1 MSLSSPPLIMSKL
14 IENFDH
20 YILSIPLESITKKIG
35 QATGKPTRY
44 TQKTIET
51 YINEARAALNFI
63 HPLLSHRNAGIL
75 EVGAG
80 ICILSLFLKK
90 EGFNIVALEPATA
103 GFGFFST
110 FQRIFI
116 EHYKEIA
123 LEILPYP
130 AKDLR
135 EKDVGTF
142 DLIFSFN
149 VIEHIPDPLSTLYV
163 LLNVLNRKGKMA
175 HSCPNY
181 SIPFEP
187 HFGIPVLVSWP
198 GLTYFLFFKKISR
211 NKELWKSLNFIT
223 YQEIKK
229 FTHLHNLTVSFQQG
243 LLYKVFSRIEND
255 PIFRERQKSFFI
267 MTLFLILRST
277 GAINLLKILP
287 PRCATPMQFI
297 ISKS

>member
-1 MSLSSPPLIMSKL
+1 MSKL

-20 YILSIPLESITKKIG
+20 YILSIPLESITKKIC

-44 TQKTIET
+44 TQETIET

-63 HPLLSHRNAGIL
+63 HPLLSQRNARIL

-90 EGFNIVALEPATA
+90 EGFNIIALEPATA
-103 GFGFFST
+103 GFGFFSI

-149 VIEHIPDPLSTLYV
+149 VMEHIPDPLSILYV

-181 SIPFEP
+181 SIPYEP
-187 HFGIPVLVSWP
+187 HFGIPVLANWP
-198 GLTYFLFFKKISR
+198 GLSYFLFFKKISR
-211 NKELWKSLNFIT
+211 NKELWSSLNFIT
-223 YQEIKK
+223 YPEVKK
-229 FTHLHNLTVSFQQG
+229 FAHQHNLTMSFQQG

-267 MTLFLILRST
+267 MALFSMLRSSGT
-277 GAINLLKILP
+277 INLLKILP

>member
-1 MSLSSPPLIMSKL
+1 MSKL
-14 IENFDH
+14 IENFDY
-20 YILSIPLESITKKIG
+20 YILSIPLESITKKIC

-44 TQKTIET
+44 TQETIET

-63 HPLLSHRNAGIL
+63 HPLLSQRNARIL

-90 EGFNIVALEPATA
+90 EGFDIIALEPATA

-110 FQRIFI
+110 FQRFFI
-116 EHYKEIA
+116 EYYKEIA

-130 AKDLR
+130 AKDLS
-135 EKDVGTF
+135 KNNVGTF

-149 VIEHIPDPLSTLYV
+149 VMEHIPDPLSTLHV
-163 LLNVLNRKGKMA
+163 LLDVLNRKGKMA

-181 SIPFEP
+181 SIPYEP
-187 HFGIPVLVSWP
+187 HFGVPVLASSP
-198 GLTYFLFFKKISR
+198 RLSYLLFFKKISR
-211 NKELWKSLNFIT
+211 NMALWNSLNFIT
-223 YQEIKK
+223 YQEVIK
-229 FTHLHNLTVSFQQG
+229 FTHQHNLTVYFQQG
-243 LLYKVFSRIEND
+243 LLYKVFSRIEYD

-267 MTLFLILRST
+267 MALFSMLRLT
-277 GAINLLKILP
+277 GTINLLKILP

-297 ISKS
+297 ISKA